1 MARKAGIDI
10 EIDRLTNSIVNT
22 ISGDILETEFHKF
35 SKKEIQKKDW
45 TFNWHS
51 ELAVARNEV
60 YKMTIKDNPTIIQ
73 GLISFIFDNGFVFIN
88 VVENAKFNRG
98 KEKLYEG
105 VGGNLFA
112 FACKRSLEAGL
123 EGFVVFEAKTALIGY
138 YQKALGA
145 ELLGGQRM
153 VISDKA
159 SEKLITQYFKK

>member
-22 ISGDILETEFHKF
+22 ISGDILVIEFQKV
-35 SKKEIQKKDW
+35 SNKEIKRKDW
-45 TFNWHS
+45 IFNWQS

-73 GLISFIFDNGFVFIN
+73 GLISFRFDNGFVFIN

-98 KEKLYEG
+98 SGKLYEG

-112 FACKRSLEAGL
+112 YACKRSLEAGL

-145 ELLGGQRM
+145 ESLGGQRM
-153 VISDKA
+153 VISDKT
-159 SEKLITQYFKK
+159 SLKLINQYFKK